1 MGYPF
6 ILDAAE
12 INNFNASLDYYEPL
26 NKDTKYYMLTN
37 KFYDDLIKK
46 KQPQSHKAKYLKY
59 KKKYI
64 QLKKLQQY

>member
-6 ILDAAE
+6 KLDADE
-12 INNFNASLDYYEPL
+12 IKNFNDSL

-37 KFYDDLIKK
+37 DFYDDLIKK
-46 KQPQSHKAKYLKY
+46 QSQSHKAKYL
-59 KKKYI
+59 KYI